1 MHAMHVAGRIGC
13 IMTAEV
19 DNAAIGPQQLYAE
32 QVRLL
37 YAALPMG
44 MLVGQINACILTFIL
59 WYAIDRRVLLTWLG
73 IFTLL
78 TVARYGLIYAW
89 RRNHS
94 AQTDTLRWGRLVTL
108 GVVVSGAIWGSAGI
122 LLFPPELSHQVFV
135 VLILAGMTA
144 GAVVSFSALWDVG
157 LLFILF
163 TLAPLTV
170 RLFMERQEIYVAMG
184 MMSLLFMS
192 MMVLTTHRMY
202 QATLASLRLRSENRD
217 LVTTLAEEKG
227 ATEELNQELMHEIV
241 ERGRI
246 EEGLRQSEARVRA
259 LIESMPDGIITIDD
273 QGRIESLNP
282 AAERIFGYPQA
293 ELLGRHFTALMPE
306 TDRDEY
312 DDYMRD
318 HMGLE
323 RGKSVGFGLEIR
335 GLRRNR
341 QEFPMELAI
350 SNMWYEHRHLFI
362 GIARDISERRAVD
375 RMKNDF
381 LATVNHELRTPLT
394 SVLGSLGLL
403 SEGIAGELSERG
415 ASLLNITRNNVER
428 LVRLIGNILDM
439 DDIQAGRL
447 RIDFRAVNLGRIVE
461 GAVDDNRLAASAA
474 GVQMKL
480 SRTMPD
486 AMTYGDPERL
496 RQAANH
502 LLSNALKYSPRGAAV
517 DIALERT
524 HGVLRL
530 SVTDAGPG
538 VPAVFRQDMFQA
550 FSRAETGDAGQ
561 RSGAGLG
568 LSIARAIIE
577 HHAGTIGVDDA
588 AGAGAHFYFE
598 LPELHNGGHEST
610 VDRPEQ

>member
-1 MHAMHVAGRIGC
+1 
-13 IMTAEV
+13 MTADV
-19 DNAAIGPQQLYAE
+19 DTAAIGPQQLYSE

-44 MLVGQINACILTFIL
+44 MLVGQINAFILTYIL
-59 WYAIDRRVLLTWLG
+59 WYVLDHRILLVWLG
-73 IFTLL
+73 IFTAV
-78 TVARYGLIYAW
+78 TMARYGLIYAW
-89 RRNHS
+89 RRHP
-94 AQTDTLRWGRLVTL
+94 AAHTDAARWGRLITL
-108 GVVVSGAIWGSAGI
+108 GTTVSGAIWGSAGI
-122 LLFPPELSHQVFV
+122 LLFPADLTHQVFV
-135 VLILAGMTA
+135 LLILAGMTA

-157 LLFILF
+157 LMFILL
-163 TLAPLTV
+163 TLAPLSV
-170 RLFMERQEIYVAMG
+170 RLFMEGQQIHTAMG
-184 MMSLLFMS
+184 VMSILFMS

-202 QATLASLRLRSENRD
+202 RTTLVTLRLRFENRG

-227 ATEELNQELMHEIV
+227 ATEDLNQELMREIV

-282 AAERIFGYPQA
+282 AAERIFGTPQA
-293 ELLGRHFTALMPE
+293 ELLGRNFTALLPE
-306 TDRDEY
+306 DDRDEY

-318 HMGLE
+318 HIGLE
-323 RGKSVGFGLEIR
+323 RGKSLGFGLEVR
-335 GLRRNR
+335 GLRRNGH
-341 QEFPMELAI
+341 EFPMELAI

-362 GIARDISERRAVD
+362 GIVRDISERRAVD

-415 ASLLNITRNNVER
+415 TSLLNITRSNVER

-439 DDIQAGRL
+439 DDIQAGRMRL
-447 RIDFRAVNLGRIVE
+447 DFRAVNMGQIVE
-461 GAVDDNRLAASAA
+461 SAMEDNRVAASAA
-474 GVQMKL
+474 GAQIVL
-480 SRTMPD
+480 NRNLPD
-486 AMTYGDPERL
+486 AMTYGDRERL
-496 RQAANH
+496 RQVINH
-502 LLSNALKYSPRGAAV
+502 LLSNALKYSPRGAKIDV
-517 DIALERT
+517 ALERV

-538 VPAVFRQDMFQA
+538 VPAAFRQQLFQP
-550 FSRAETGDAGQ
+550 FSRAETGDDSL

-577 HHAGTIGVDDA
+577 HHAGNIGLDDTRD
-588 AGAGAHFYFE
+588 AGACFYFE
-598 LPELHNGGHEST
+598 LPELHNSGRETT
-610 VDRPEQ
+610 VNAPEQ